1 MEYDYFLEKFDHIF
15 SFNDANNSI
24 IKNEKITAIHI
35 DKLMN
40 KDSQNFISKLSKLN
54 DLRANLKWT
63 DINYLMFFIKCIEQ
77 SIKNNYNKIIIL
89 FNYDFKPFIVQDSY
103 VFTALDFK
111 AFLISKDS
119 FKEILSILKFC
130 KKSFNDM
137 IIIMCDK
144 ICNSEIKSIELIS
157 ISRKIE
163 NLFIYSACSAN
174 ILKNITDHIID
185 GLTECDNFINSIKKL
200 ILSNI
205 YKIGCLNIFKQI
217 NCIIQTFDKVSIIF
231 STKEPDYTDLSDD
244 ELENIQNEYYSYC
257 DMINFAKKK
266 FGAKIM
272 EIE

>member
-24 IKNEKITAIHI
+24 IKTDKLTAVFV

-40 KDSQNFISKLSKLN
+40 KNSQKFIAGLSKLN
-54 DLRANLKWT
+54 DLRASLKWA
-63 DINYLMFFIKCIEQ
+63 DINYLIFFISCIEL
-77 SIKNNYNKIIIL
+77 SIKNNYDKIIIL
-89 FNYDFKPFIVQDSY
+89 FNYDFKPFVIQDSY
-103 VFTALDFK
+103 KFAALDFR

-119 FKEILSILKFC
+119 FAEILSILKFC

-144 ICNSEIKSIELIS
+144 ISDAEIKSIELMT

-163 NLFIYSACSAN
+163 NLLIYSACSAN
-174 ILKNITDHIID
+174 ILKDVTDHIID
-185 GLTECDNFINSIKKL
+185 GLTECDNFINLIKKL

-217 NCIIQTFDKVSIIF
+217 NCIIQSFDKVSIIF
-231 STKEPDYTDLSDD
+231 SMKEPDYSNLSDD
-244 ELENIQNEYYSYC
+244 EFENIQNEYYSYC
-257 DMINFAKKK
+257 DMINFAKTK
-266 FGAKIM
+266 FGNKIM
-272 EIE
+272 EVE